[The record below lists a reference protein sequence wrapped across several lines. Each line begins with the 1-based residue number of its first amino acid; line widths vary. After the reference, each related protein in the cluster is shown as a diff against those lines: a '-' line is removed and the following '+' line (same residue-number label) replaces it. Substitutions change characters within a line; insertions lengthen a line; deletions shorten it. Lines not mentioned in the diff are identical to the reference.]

1 MFFCRAWLVT
11 CTATV
16 APPKIFNAFLTQPLL
31 RTDGKPWP
39 FRPGVY
45 SGPAEA
51 EYDSDPARFLRM
63 MFFTGRASSC
73 RALQPWSKPTLKD
86 PRRTAGQWFGR
97 LPEATGFPPWCTEE
111 EFGYYVAD
119 YEHAGFRGGVNYYRN
134 SQRNWEATR
143 HLPRDTRVGQPLLFF
158 VSSS

>member
-1 MFFCRAWLVT
+1 MC
-11 CTATV
+11 
-16 APPKIFNAFLTQPLL
+16 LTQ
-31 RTDGKPWP
+31 TDGKAWP

-97 LPEATGFPPWCTEE
+97 LPDYRKRPGSRRGARRMNLGITSRITSMRGF
-111 EFGYYVAD
+111 GA
-119 YEHAGFRGGVNYYRN
+119 A
-134 SQRNWEATR
+134 
-143 HLPRDTRVGQPLLFF
+143 
-158 VSSS
+158 